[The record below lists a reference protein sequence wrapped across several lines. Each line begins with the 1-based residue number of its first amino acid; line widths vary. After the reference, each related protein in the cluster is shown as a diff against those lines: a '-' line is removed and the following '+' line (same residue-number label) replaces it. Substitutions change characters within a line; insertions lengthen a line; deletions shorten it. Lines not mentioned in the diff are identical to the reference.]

1 MSGTLWAITLSIIY
15 VVLLVTL
22 GILTFRKGHW
32 VLGLIGFLFP
42 VLWLLGAVLPDPA
55 AATDARR
62 RVERF
67 YGIRLSSPSSKGL
80 AVPGITRERWART
93 PDRALAGARP
103 RRRRPAAGR

>member
-42 VLWLLGAVLPDPA
+42 VLWLFGAILPDRH
-55 AATDARR
+55 RR
-62 RVERF
+62 H
-67 YGIRLSSPSSKGL
+67 
-80 AVPGITRERWART
+80 
-93 PDRALAGARP
+93 
-103 RRRRPAAGR
+103 RRHR

>member
-42 VLWLLGAVLPDPA
+42 VLWLLGAVLPD
-55 AATDARR
+55 RR
-62 RVERF
+62 H
-67 YGIRLSSPSSKGL
+67 
-80 AVPGITRERWART
+80 
-93 PDRALAGARP
+93 
-103 RRRRPAAGR
+103 RRQR

>member
-42 VLWLLGAVLPDPA
+42 VLWLVGAVLPDH
-55 AATDARR
+55 RHHR
-62 RVERF
+62 HR
-67 YGIRLSSPSSKGL
+67 
-80 AVPGITRERWART
+80 
-93 PDRALAGARP
+93 
-103 RRRRPAAGR
+103 

>member
-42 VLWLLGAVLPDPA
+42 ALWLLGAILP
-55 AATDARR
+55 TRR
-62 RVERF
+62 RH
-67 YGIRLSSPSSKGL
+67 
-80 AVPGITRERWART
+80 
-93 PDRALAGARP
+93 
-103 RRRRPAAGR
+103 